1 MTTLIRNCMVWD
13 GTGAAPYPAEVLIE
27 GDRIRQVHRGSG
39 KRTADG
45 AQVIDALGM
54 TLMPG
59 LVEGHAHLSFCGATK
74 NTDLGDIPPEEH
86 VIETLHNAKK
96 LLDAG
101 VSLQRIRKVMVRL
114 REILP
119 TIKRP
124 LVELTLVATGDVV
137 LVFYER
143 TVFEAITGQEWL
155 LDIGDV
161 QRDVDRWQRRV
172 GEIRR
177 LRRRAAPGAPS
188 PPDAAAHQG

>member
-1 MTTLIRNCMVWD
+1 MITPTSWSSLMGVEKR
-13 GTGAAPYPAEVLIE
+13 YFHSREVREIVGLS
-27 GDRIRQVHRGSG
+27 RRQMQYWG
-39 KRTADG
+39 RT
-45 AQVIDALGM
+45 
-54 TLMPG
+54 G
-59 LVEGHAHLSFCGATK
+59 LVTPAHRTQGGHARYTFE
-74 NTDLGDIPPEEH
+74 DL
-86 VIETLHNAKK
+86 VAYKTAKK

-155 LDIGDV
+155 LDIGEV
-161 QRDVDRWQRRV
+161 QRDVDRWQRQV
-172 GEIRR
+172 GTIRR
-177 LRRRAAPGAPS
+177 LRRRASSGASP

>member
-1 MTTLIRNCMVWD
+1 MGVEKRYFHSREVREIVGLSRRQMQYWD
-13 GTGAAPYPAEVLIE
+13 
-27 GDRIRQVHRGSG
+27 
-39 KRTADG
+39 RT
-45 AQVIDALGM
+45 
-54 TLMPG
+54 G
-59 LVEGHAHLSFCGATK
+59 LVTPAHRTQGGHARCTFE
-74 NTDLGDIPPEEH
+74 DL
-86 VIETLHNAKK
+86 VAYKTAKK

-137 LVFYER
+137 VVFYER

-172 GEIRR
+172 GTIRR
-177 LRRRAAPGAPS
+177 LRRRAAPTGPPIA
-188 PPDAAAHQG
+188 PDAAVQQG

>member
-1 MTTLIRNCMVWD
+1 MSVEKRYFHSREVREIVGLSRRQMQYWD
-13 GTGAAPYPAEVLIE
+13 
-27 GDRIRQVHRGSG
+27 
-39 KRTADG
+39 RT
-45 AQVIDALGM
+45 
-54 TLMPG
+54 G
-59 LVEGHAHLSFCGATK
+59 LVTPAHRTQGGHARYTFE
-74 NTDLGDIPPEEH
+74 DL
-86 VIETLHNAKK
+86 VAYKTAKK

-114 REILP
+114 LEILP

-155 LDIGDV
+155 LDIGEV
-161 QRDVDRWQRRV
+161 QRDVDRWQRQV
-172 GEIRR
+172 GTIRR
-177 LRRRAAPGAPS
+177 LRRRASSGSSP

>member
-1 MTTLIRNCMVWD
+1 MGVEKRYFHSREVREIVGLSRRQMQYWD
-13 GTGAAPYPAEVLIE
+13 
-27 GDRIRQVHRGSG
+27 
-39 KRTADG
+39 RT
-45 AQVIDALGM
+45 
-54 TLMPG
+54 G
-59 LVEGHAHLSFCGATK
+59 LVTPAHRTQGGHARYTFE
-74 NTDLGDIPPEEH
+74 DL
-86 VIETLHNAKK
+86 VAYKTAKK

-155 LDIGDV
+155 LDIGEV
-161 QRDVDRWQRRV
+161 QRDVDRWQRQV
-172 GEIRR
+172 GTIRR
-177 LRRRAAPGAPS
+177 LRRRASSGSS
-188 PPDAAAHQG
+188 PLPDAAAHQG

>member
-1 MTTLIRNCMVWD
+1 MITSAAWNSPMGVEKRHFHSREVREIVGLSRRQMQYWD
-13 GTGAAPYPAEVLIE
+13 
-27 GDRIRQVHRGSG
+27 
-39 KRTADG
+39 RT
-45 AQVIDALGM
+45 
-54 TLMPG
+54 G
-59 LVEGHAHLSFCGATK
+59 LVTPAHRTQGGHARFTFE
-74 NTDLGDIPPEEH
+74 DL
-86 VIETLHNAKK
+86 VAYKTAKK

-177 LRRRAAPGAPS
+177 LRRRAAPGPPS
-188 PPDAAAHQG
+188 PPDTAAHQG

>member
-1 MTTLIRNCMVWD
+1 MGVEKRYFHSREVREIVGLSRRQMQYWD
-13 GTGAAPYPAEVLIE
+13 
-27 GDRIRQVHRGSG
+27 
-39 KRTADG
+39 RT
-45 AQVIDALGM
+45 
-54 TLMPG
+54 G
-59 LVEGHAHLSFCGATK
+59 LVTPAHRTQGGHARYTFE
-74 NTDLGDIPPEEH
+74 DL
-86 VIETLHNAKK
+86 VAYKTAKK

-137 LVFYER
+137 VVFYER

-172 GEIRR
+172 GTIRR
-177 LRRRAAPGAPS
+177 LRRRAPS
-188 PPDAAAHQG
+188 GPPLAPDAAVQQG

>member
-1 MTTLIRNCMVWD
+1 MGVEKRYFHSREVREIVGLSRRQMQYWD
-13 GTGAAPYPAEVLIE
+13 
-27 GDRIRQVHRGSG
+27 
-39 KRTADG
+39 RT
-45 AQVIDALGM
+45 
-54 TLMPG
+54 G
-59 LVEGHAHLSFCGATK
+59 LVTPGHRTQGGHARYTFE
-74 NTDLGDIPPEEH
+74 DL
-86 VIETLHNAKK
+86 VAYKTAKK

-172 GEIRR
+172 GTIRR
-177 LRRRAAPGAPS
+177 LRRQAASGSAQS
-188 PPDAAAHQG
+188 PDAAAHQG

>member
-1 MTTLIRNCMVWD
+1 MQYWD
-13 GTGAAPYPAEVLIE
+13 
-27 GDRIRQVHRGSG
+27 
-39 KRTADG
+39 RT
-45 AQVIDALGM
+45 
-54 TLMPG
+54 G
-59 LVEGHAHLSFCGATK
+59 LVTPAHRTQGGHARYTFE
-74 NTDLGDIPPEEH
+74 DL
-86 VIETLHNAKK
+86 VAYKTAKK

-155 LDIGDV
+155 LDIGEV
-161 QRDVDRWQRRV
+161 QRDVDRWQRQV
-172 GEIRR
+172 GTIRR
-177 LRRRAAPGAPS
+177 LRRRASTGS
-188 PPDAAAHQG
+188 STPPDAAAHQG